1 MAGQRERGRT
11 GNTAGGSTRTGTRA
25 LGKRAQEVRSHS
37 REHRKCDA
45 GNVTREVDHASSGH
59 GMAWGRM
66 AAKRKRGAL
75 AAGKAKRARSAA
87 SAGEAVPEGGP
98 RERSVPPQEY
108 SIPPPVSQGK
118 WKNKERVLIFSSRG
132 INFRT
137 RHLMQDLR
145 TLMPHSKADTKM
157 DRKDQLFVINEVC
170 EMKNCNKCIFFEAKK
185 KQDLYMWLSNTPQG
199 PSAKFLVQN
208 VHTLAEL
215 KMTGNCL
222 RGSRPLLS
230 FDPIFDQEPHYA
242 LLKEL
247 FIQIFSTP
255 QYHPKSQPFVDH
267 VFTFTITDE
276 RIWFRNYQIIE
287 EDASLVEIGP
297 RFVLNLIKIF
307 QGSFGGPTLYE
318 NPHYQ
323 SPNMHRR
330 LVRLS
335 VAAKFREKQQVK
347 EVQKIKKKGTKVL
360 VEEDPTEVVFETPA
374 EEKPVEIQLVKPET
388 KPIVKDKKKLRK
400 IQRKKQK
407 KLFRTEGSA

>member
-1 MAGQRERGRT
+1 MA
-11 GNTAGGSTRTGTRA
+11 
-25 LGKRAQEVRSHS
+25 
-37 REHRKCDA
+37 
-45 GNVTREVDHASSGH
+45 
-59 GMAWGRM
+59 
-66 AAKRKRGAL
+66 AAKRKRVGPAERT
-75 AAGKAKRARSAA
+75 AKRAKAAPSAA
-87 SAGEAVPEGGP
+87 EPGDSAAPE
-98 RERSVPPQEY
+98 EY

-145 TLMPHSKADTKM
+145 TLMPHSKAG
-157 DRKDQLFVINEVC
+157 EVC

-185 KQDLYMWLSNTPQG
+185 KQDLYMCIKLIFFKKIT
-199 PSAKFLVQN
+199 V

-230 FDPIFDQEPHYA
+230 FDPIFDKEPHYA

-267 VFTFTITDE
+267 VFTFTVTDE

-335 VAAKFREKQQVK
+335 VAAKFREKQHVK
-347 EVQKIKKKGTKVL
+347 EVQKIKKQDSKVL
-360 VEEDPTEVVFETPA
+360 IKEDPTEVVFETPA
-374 EEKPVEIQLVKPET
+374 EEKPVEIQLVKPES

-407 KLFRTEGSA
+407 KLFRTEASV

>member
-1 MAGQRERGRT
+1 MA
-11 GNTAGGSTRTGTRA
+11 
-25 LGKRAQEVRSHS
+25 
-37 REHRKCDA
+37 
-45 GNVTREVDHASSGH
+45 
-59 GMAWGRM
+59 
-66 AAKRKRGAL
+66 AAKRKRGAT
-75 AAGKAKRARSAA
+75 AARPKKRAKGDA
-87 SAGEAVPEGGP
+87 SASEPAPKAGP
-98 RERSVPPQEY
+98 DGAGSEEY
-108 SIPPPVSQGK
+108 RIPAPVSQGK

-157 DRKDQLFVINEVC
+157 DRKDKLFIINEVC
-170 EMKNCNKCIFFEAKK
+170 EIKNCNKCIFFEAKK

-208 VHTLAEL
+208 IHTLAEL

-230 FDPIFDQEPHYA
+230 FDPTFDKEPHYA

-247 FIQIFSTP
+247 FI
-255 QYHPKSQPFVDH
+255 
-267 VFTFTITDE
+267 
-276 RIWFRNYQIIE
+276 QIIE

-318 NPHYQ
+318 NPYYQ

-330 LVRLS
+330 LIRLS
-335 VAAKFREKQQVK
+335 MAARFKEKQQVK
-347 EVQKIKKKGTKVL
+347 EVQKIKKKETKIL
-360 VEEDPTEVVFETPA
+360 TEEDPTETVFETPA
-374 EEKPVEIQLVKPET
+374 EEKLMEVQLVKPEMKAT
-388 KPIVKDKKKLRK
+388 VKDKRKPRK

-407 KLFRTEGSA
+407 KLFRIEG

>member
-1 MAGQRERGRT
+1 MPGEEGRERGGT
-11 GNTAGGSTRTGTRA
+11 EGAAQEAGAEEVASAGRA
-25 LGKRAQEVRSHS
+25 GAACAAWGEMAAGKRKREALPAGKGKRART
-37 REHRKCDA
+37 
-45 GNVTREVDHASSGH
+45 GP
-59 GMAWGRM
+59 
-66 AAKRKRGAL
+66 
-75 AAGKAKRARSAA
+75 SAA
-87 SAGEAVPEGGP
+87 EAEAAPAGA
-98 RERSVPPQEY
+98 PQEY

-230 FDPIFDQEPHYA
+230 FDPIFDKEPHYA

-267 VFTFTITDE
+267 VFTFTVTDE

-330 LVRLS
+330 LIRLS
-335 VAAKFREKQQVK
+335 VAAKFREKQHVK
-347 EVQKIKKKGTKVL
+347 EVQKEKKKASKVL
-360 VEEDPTEVVFETPA
+360 VKEDPTEVVFETPA
-374 EEKPVEIQLVKPET
+374 EEKPVEIQLVKPES

-407 KLFRTEGSA
+407 KLFRTEASA